1 MRKIELDFGSGE
13 TTISMHRE
21 PQELASVRLTDDMRD
36 ECIAGVKKAVMDSG
50 AADIDK
56 LEETLKTSV
65 CGNLYTFMF
74 DIIDAWAN
82 ASQDE
87 SPKDLKARIDEKF
100 SWIEGKIKE
109 DSKECINAWSSDINK
124 EICIRTK
131 EEFERRFGITCGQK
145 MVMSLNLWDSSNRY
159 LENMG
164 VDADKVVDEID
175 VNLILGILFARVMT
189 ATFFE
194 ESGLRLPEISPAITV
209 MVSCFVDDYLNNK
222 MSDDGCSQKFRKWA
236 LMEMKYERR
245 KKVVLPLL
253 EQRIKKAIDS
263 EVTDA
268 SVERDIELMIKN
280 VYEIMAVK
288 LEV

>member
-1 MRKIELDFGSGE
+1 
-13 TTISMHRE
+13 
-21 PQELASVRLTDDMRD
+21 
-36 ECIAGVKKAVMDSG
+36 
-50 AADIDK
+50 
-56 LEETLKTSV
+56 
-65 CGNLYTFMF
+65 
-74 DIIDAWAN
+74 
-82 ASQDE
+82 
-87 SPKDLKARIDEKF
+87 
-100 SWIEGKIKE
+100 
-109 DSKECINAWSSDINK
+109 
-124 EICIRTK
+124 
-131 EEFERRFGITCGQK
+131 

-164 VDADKVVDEID
+164 IDADKVVDEVD

-194 ESGLRLPEISPAITV
+194 ESGLRLSEISPATTV
-209 MVSCFVDDYLNNK
+209 MVSCFVDDYQNNK

-253 EQRIKKAIDS
+253 EQRIKKVIDS

>member
-1 MRKIELDFGSGE
+1 
-13 TTISMHRE
+13 
-21 PQELASVRLTDDMRD
+21 
-36 ECIAGVKKAVMDSG
+36 
-50 AADIDK
+50 
-56 LEETLKTSV
+56 
-65 CGNLYTFMF
+65 MF

-82 ASQDE
+82 PSQDE

-100 SWIEGKIKE
+100 SWIEGKIKA
-109 DSKECINAWSSDINK
+109 DSKECINAWSSNINK
-124 EICIRTK
+124 EIYIRME
-131 EEFERRFGITCGQK
+131 EEFEKRLGITCGQK
-145 MVMSLNLWDSSNRY
+145 MVMSLNLWDSLNRY
-159 LENMG
+159 LENIG

-222 MSDDGCSQKFRKWA
+222 MRDDECSQKFRKWA

-253 EQRIKKAIDS
+253 EQRIKKVIDS